1 VATWRA
7 RTKGTRLEVT
17 IEPFG
22 RLARPARE
30 AISAEAEGIA
40 PFRRSETPRSPSTA
54 RPASGPKLG
63 AQLARG
69 LRGAPGAGRC
79 SGDGA
84 RT

>member
-1 VATWRA
+1 VAAWRA

-40 PFRRSETPRSPSTA
+40 PFRGSETAEITV
-54 RPASGPKLG
+54 
-63 AQLARG
+63 
-69 LRGAPGAGRC
+69 AG
-79 SGDGA
+79 
-84 RT
+84 